1 MRRFALLTLLAL
13 VPATLVA
20 QRGPGGGRGPRRGFD
35 EEQQDTLPS
44 TATRGY
50 QFGVTTFAGGTWQ
63 PSGVEGQ
70 LLFRTDGMPFS
81 SVGIGLR
88 LGSFIQNQAVLI
100 GGTQGFFAALVANM
114 RLRLLTLWMVGSERN
129 PTFVKLE
136 VVPEAVASLNANSPM
151 AQGSTA
157 LIGSALLGVTIGGRG
172 PMDQTFLLLAG
183 PAWFGPKA
191 SEWHAQVSLRFTA
204 PIGGRPSRT
213 PPPN

>member
-1 MRRFALLTLLAL
+1 MRRFALCALLVL
-13 VPATLVA
+13 VPATLLA
-20 QRGPGGGRGPRRGFD
+20 QRGPGERGSRRGFD
-35 EEQQDTLPS
+35 DQPQDTLPS

-50 QFGVTTFAGGTWQ
+50 LFGVTTFAGGTWQ
-63 PSGVEGQ
+63 PSGVEGE
-70 LLFRTDGMPFS
+70 LLFRTDRLPCS

-100 GGTQGFFAALVANM
+100 GGTQGFFAAVVANA
-114 RLRLLTLWMVGSERN
+114 RLRLATLWMVGSERN

-136 VVPEAVASLNANSPM
+136 LVPEAVASLNAHSPM
-151 AQGSTA
+151 AQGSTSLTGAA
-157 LIGSALLGVTIGGRG
+157 LFGVTVGGRG

-191 SEWHAQVSLRFTA
+191 SEWHAQVSMRFTA

>member
-1 MRRFALLTLLAL
+1 MRRTALLTLLVL

-20 QRGPGGGRGPRRGFD
+20 QRGPAGGRPGRGFD
-35 EEQQDTLPS
+35 DEPQDTLPS

-50 QFGVTTFAGGTWQ
+50 QFGVTTFAGGIWQ
-63 PSGVEGQ
+63 PSGVEAQ
-70 LLFRTDGMPFS
+70 LLFRTDRMPFS
-81 SVGIGLR
+81 SVGVGLR

-100 GGTQGFFAALVANM
+100 GGTRGFFAAAVANV
-114 RLRLLTLWMVGSERN
+114 RLRVATLWMVGSERN

-136 VVPEAVASLNANSPM
+136 LVPEVVASLNASNPM
-151 AQGSTA
+151 GQGSTA
-157 LIGSALLGVTIGGRG
+157 LIGSALLGFTIGGRG

-191 SEWHAQVSLRFTA
+191 AEVHAQVSMRFTA

>member
-1 MRRFALLTLLAL
+1 MRRIALLAL
-13 VPATLVA
+13 FLLVPAMLLA
-20 QRGPGGGRGPRRGFD
+20 QRGPGGGRRGRGYD
-35 EEQQDTLPS
+35 DQPEDTLPS

-63 PSGVEGQ
+63 PSGVDAQ
-70 LLFRTDGMPFS
+70 LLFRTDRMPFS
-81 SVGIGLR
+81 SVGVGLR

-100 GGTQGFFAALVANM
+100 GGTQGFFAAVVANV
-114 RLRLLTLWMVGSERN
+114 RLRLATLWMVGSERN

-136 VVPEAVASLNANSPM
+136 LVPEAVASVNAHNPM
-151 AQGSTA
+151 GQGSTA
-157 LIGSALLGVTIGGRG
+157 LIGSALLGFTIGGRG

-191 SEWHAQVSLRFTA
+191 SQWQTQVSMRFTA
-204 PIGGRPSRT
+204 PVGGRSSRT